1 MDKLKLVGTTISNWT
16 VSTYEA
22 DTIVS
27 YNVDGAHKGEKIVLE
42 GVHLT
47 GSDWFT
53 A

>member
-1 MDKLKLVGTTISNWT
+1 MDKLKLVGTAIQNWT
-16 VSTYEA
+16 LTSFED
-22 DTIVS
+22 DTILS
-27 YNVDGAHKGEKIVLE
+27 YNVDGAHKGEKIIVS